1 MPTAS
6 KKIVIAHSA
15 PTPKIERSSYKSRGP
30 KEKAK
35 RARSHGS
42 SALAPHRRG
51 KEKNTRR
58 EFGVRIV
65 RKTIDELEPTAH
77 GDLERL
83 RNAQSRADA
92 IADSSE
98 GDGLGPETSRLPRDP
113 DGRLI
118 KPPPSRIRSAIL
130 DELGNRSM
138 TRYKLWKAAQKNCPT
153 LPQSAVYEFLR
164 GFRQIGLNYIEAILA
179 ALNLDVVAGE
189 ERHTNKN

>member
-6 KKIVIAHSA
+6 KKTVIAHSVL
-15 PTPKIERSSYKSRGP
+15 TPKIERSSYKSHGR
-30 KEKAK
+30 KERTKQAQ
-35 RARSHGS
+35 SHGS
-42 SALAPHRRG
+42 SALAPHRRA
-51 KEKNTRR
+51 KEGNTRR
-58 EFGVRIV
+58 EFGVKIV
-65 RKTIDELEPTAH
+65 RKTIDELEPTTH

-83 RNAQSRADA
+83 RKAQSRADA
-92 IADSSE
+92 IDDSSE
-98 GDGLGPETSRLPRDP
+98 DEGLAPDSSRLPRDP

-138 TRYKLWKAAQKNCPT
+138 TRYKLWKAAQKHCPT

-179 ALNLDVVAGE
+179 ALNLNVVAVE
-189 ERHTNKN
+189 EHRTSKN